1 LNSKNSFEKHQNFL
15 HLAMQKILFLC
26 TLFILKS
33 TMQLNA
39 QSNNENYRKEIDQWH
54 QTRET
59 NLKKETGWL
68 TVSGLFWLEE
78 GENTFGS
85 SKENKIV
92 FPSGKAA
99 EYIGS
104 FTLLN
109 DEVMLNILPNLEVKR
124 NDTLFSKGIIFNKDI
139 EEQSI
144 ILSHKNLRWFI
155 IKRGNRYGVRLRDI
169 ESEARKNFTHIDR
182 FPVNAQWKIDATF
195 EAPTSKKTIPIHDVI
210 GNTTETTFGGTLK
223 FEVNGQT
230 YTLDATLEGEDDLF
244 IVFGDYTNGNKTY
257 GAGRFLYAKKPKEGN
272 KLVLDFN
279 KAYNPPCAFTDFA
292 TCPLPPDQN
301 KLPFEVLAGEL
312 KYGNH

>member
-1 LNSKNSFEKHQNFL
+1 
-15 HLAMQKILFLC
+15 MQKILFLC
-26 TLFILKS
+26 TLFFIKS
-33 TMQLNA
+33 TVQLNA
-39 QSNNENYRKEIDQWH
+39 QSSSESYINEIETWH
-54 QTRET
+54 QNREI

-85 SKENKIV
+85 GMENKIV
-92 FPSGKAA
+92 FPTGKAA
-99 EYIGS
+99 AQIGS
-104 FTLLN
+104 FALSN
-109 DEVMLNILPNLEVKR
+109 DEVKLTILPHVDVKR
-124 NDTLFSKGIIFNKDI
+124 NDSLFTNGVIFNKNI
-139 EEQSI
+139 EEQSV

-155 IKRGNRYGVRLRDI
+155 IKRGNRYGVRLRDL
-169 ESEARKNFTHIDR
+169 ESDARKNFTHIEC
-182 FPVNAQWKIDATF
+182 FPVIEKWKVNASF
-195 EAPTSKKTIPIHDVI
+195 EAPNSKKTIPINDVI

-223 FEVNGQT
+223 FEIDGKS

-257 GAGRFLYAKKPKEGN
+257 GAGRFIYAKKPKEGN
-272 KLVLDFN
+272 QVILDFN
-279 KAYNPPCAFTDFA
+279 KSYNPPCTFTDFA

>member
-1 LNSKNSFEKHQNFL
+1 LNSNSFEKDQNFL
-15 HLAMQKILFLC
+15 LLAMQKILVLC

-109 DEVMLNILPNLEVKR
+109 DEVRLTILPNLEVKR
-124 NDTLFSKGIIFNKDI
+124 NDTLFIKGIIFNKDI

-182 FPVNAQWKIDATF
+182 FPVNAQWKIDAIF

-210 GNTTETTFGGTLK
+210 GNTTETTLGGTLK

-230 YTLDATLEGEDDLF
+230 YTLDATLEGDDDLF

-279 KAYNPPCAFTDFA
+279 KYHF
-292 TCPLPPDQN
+292 
-301 KLPFEVLAGEL
+301 
-312 KYGNH
+312 H

>member
-1 LNSKNSFEKHQNFL
+1 
-15 HLAMQKILFLC
+15 MQKILFLC
-26 TLFILKS
+26 TLFFIKS
-33 TMQLNA
+33 SVQLNA
-39 QSNNENYRKEIDQWH
+39 QSSSESYINEIETWH
-54 QTRET
+54 QNREN

-68 TVSGLFWLEE
+68 TVAGLYWLDE

-85 SKENKIV
+85 GMENKIV
-92 FPSGKAA
+92 FPTGKAA
-99 EYIGS
+99 AQIGS
-104 FTLLN
+104 FALSN
-109 DEVMLNILPNLEVKR
+109 DEVKLTILPHVDVKR
-124 NDTLFSKGIIFNKDI
+124 NDSLFTNGVIFNKNI
-139 EEQSI
+139 EEQSV

-155 IKRGNRYGVRLRDI
+155 IKRGNRYGVRLRDS
-169 ESEARKNFTHIDR
+169 ESDARKKFTHIEC
-182 FPVNAQWKIDATF
+182 FPVIEKWRVNATF

-223 FEVNGQT
+223 FEIDGKS

-257 GAGRFLYAKKPKEGN
+257 GAGRFIYAKKPKEGN
-272 KLVLDFN
+272 QVILDFN
-279 KAYNPPCAFTDFA
+279 KSYNPPCAFTDFA

>member
-1 LNSKNSFEKHQNFL
+1 
-15 HLAMQKILFLC
+15 MQKILFLC
-26 TLFILKS
+26 TLFFIKS
-33 TMQLNA
+33 TVQLNA
-39 QSNNENYRKEIDQWH
+39 QSSSESYINEIETWH
-54 QTRET
+54 QNREN

-68 TVSGLFWLEE
+68 TVAGLYWLDE

-85 SKENKIV
+85 GMENKIV
-92 FPSGKAA
+92 FPTGKAA
-99 EYIGS
+99 AQIGS
-104 FTLLN
+104 FALSN
-109 DEVMLNILPNLEVKR
+109 DEVKLTILPHVDVKR
-124 NDTLFSKGIIFNKDI
+124 NDSLFTNGVIFNKNI
-139 EEQSI
+139 EEQSV

-155 IKRGNRYGVRLRDI
+155 IKRGNRYGVRLRDS
-169 ESEARKNFTHIDR
+169 ESDARKKFTHIEC
-182 FPVNAQWKIDATF
+182 FPVIEKWRVNATF

-223 FEVNGQT
+223 FEIDGKS

-257 GAGRFLYAKKPKEGN
+257 GAGRFIYAKKPKEGN
-272 KLVLDFN
+272 QVILDFN
-279 KAYNPPCAFTDFA
+279 KSYNPPCAFTDFA

>member
-1 LNSKNSFEKHQNFL
+1 
-15 HLAMQKILFLC
+15 
-26 TLFILKS
+26 
-33 TMQLNA
+33 MQLNA
-39 QSNNENYRKEIDQWH
+39 QSNNENYRKEIDFWH

-59 NLKKETGWL
+59 NLKKESGWL

-92 FPSGKAA
+92 FPSAKAA

-109 DEVMLNILPNLEVKR
+109 DEVMLNILPNFEVKR

-182 FPVNAQWKIDATF
+182 FPVNAQWRIDAIF